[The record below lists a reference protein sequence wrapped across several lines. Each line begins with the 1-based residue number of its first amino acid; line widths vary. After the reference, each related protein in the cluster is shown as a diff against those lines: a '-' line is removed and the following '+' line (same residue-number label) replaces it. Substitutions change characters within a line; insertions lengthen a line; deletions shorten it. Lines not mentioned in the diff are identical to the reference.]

1 MQVKNKQGK
10 VFEVS
15 EEHYETYKRE
25 LEPVGDKPK
34 KEVKKKVAN
43 SRKTKTTT
51 ETPTEE
57 EAVE

>member
-1 MQVKNKQGK
+1 MQVKNKQGH

-15 EEHYETYKRE
+15 EEHYETYKQF
-25 LEPVGDKPK
+25 LEPVVSKPK

-43 SRKTKTTT
+43 SRKAKTTT

-57 EAVE
+57 GAVE